1 MAGFWN
7 VMLWAALI
15 VVLLYVLIMT
25 VMKRRHKG
33 EKVDQNSKILVAFR
47 IIGYIVF
54 IPMLAVILIIIR
66 FYNGV

>member
-25 VMKRRHKG
+25 VMKRRRKG
-33 EKVDQNSKILVAFR
+33 EKVDQNSKILVALR

>member
-1 MAGFWN
+1 
-7 VMLWAALI
+7 MLWAALI

-25 VMKRRHKG
+25 VMKRRRKG
-33 EKVDQNSKILVAFR
+33 EKVDQNSKILVALR